1 MKIYTSTTCNRCKQV
16 KAIMD
21 KAGIEYSEVNIE
33 EDFKAQ
39 AFLSSIGK
47 IDLPVVEKDDGS
59 IIEGGFT
66 GIVKELN
73 EMVK

>member
-1 MKIYTSTTCNRCKQV
+1 MKVYTSTACNKCKQV
-16 KAIMD
+16 KNILD
-21 KAGIEYSEVNIE
+21 KAGIAYTEVNIE
-33 EDFKAQ
+33 DDFKAQ

-73 EMVK
+73 SMVK